1 MPGICRV
8 WLMWSPPCCISAV
21 KWHRYAHDEPGAF
34 AAGEIYLPEGLEGR
48 RWYHPTD
55 RGTEARIAEKLRGL
69 AELNQAAWKAGKGRR
84 RGQG

>member
-1 MPGICRV
+1 MNRALLLP
-8 WLMWSPPCCISAV
+8 V
-21 KWHRYAHDEPGAF
+21 K
-34 AAGEIYLPEGLEGR
+34 IYLPEGLEGR

>member
-1 MPGICRV
+1 MPMHLRNAPTK
-8 WLMWSPPCCISAV
+8 LM
-21 KWHRYAHDEPGAF
+21 KDLGYKEGYRYAHDEPGAF